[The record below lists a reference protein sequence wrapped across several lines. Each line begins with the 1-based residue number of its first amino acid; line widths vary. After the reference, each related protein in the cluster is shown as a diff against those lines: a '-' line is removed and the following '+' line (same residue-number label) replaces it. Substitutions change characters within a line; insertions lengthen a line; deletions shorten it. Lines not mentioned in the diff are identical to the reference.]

1 MTLLQNYPFSP
12 ALAKLV
18 AYLPRMTLLQ
28 NSPVEQAKVRRVA
41 YLPRM
46 TLLQN
51 LKSSK
56 FPAARDGN
64 LGKVLSLKII
74 SIYV

>member
-1 MTLLQNYPFSP
+1 
-12 ALAKLV
+12 
-18 AYLPRMTLLQ
+18 
-28 NSPVEQAKVRRVA
+28 
-41 YLPRM
+41 M

>member
-1 MTLLQNYPFSP
+1 MTLLQNQLHIGHRRS
-12 ALAKLV
+12 
-18 AYLPRMTLLQ
+18 
-28 NSPVEQAKVRRVA
+28 RVA

>member
-1 MTLLQNYPFSP
+1 MTLLQNCRVSQPQQEP
-12 ALAKLV
+12 V

-28 NSPVEQAKVRRVA
+28 NSLLAAHLTIFVA